1 MAGSRTRLLMACK
14 SEPRE
19 CPTRAVMASI
29 DCERPTASA
38 LRVLRKASWRPGQRI
53 AAAAIFT
60 DQEDG
65 GGKMA
70 GRVGPS
76 DGLGS
81 TTVRMGTA
89 ADSDGLTFTTT
100 RNAPRGDAGAPGG
113 LAGSRIWKTKASA
126 LNYTLCAERKRVR
139 IGYSYALYER
149 GAKPVGALWRPNGA
163 MYPRFVRLEARI
175 CGSGLTNEG
184 NRAGVA
190 QSVERQPS
198 KSNAPERGAL
208 IVEFTHEM
216 PISCQVKRCT

>member
-19 CPTRAVMASI
+19 CPTRAVMVSI

-100 RNAPRGDAGAPGG
+100 RNAPRGDAGAP
-113 LAGSRIWKTKASA
+113 AGSLEVAFGRQKRQRLITRCALSVRGSESA
-126 LNYTLCAERKRVR
+126 TVMRSTSVVLSLLGLSGGPTAQCTLDLL
-139 IGYSYALYER
+139 G
-149 GAKPVGALWRPNGA
+149 
-163 MYPRFVRLEARI
+163 
-175 CGSGLTNEG
+175 
-184 NRAGVA
+184 
-190 QSVERQPS
+190 
-198 KSNAPERGAL
+198 
-208 IVEFTHEM
+208 
-216 PISCQVKRCT
+216 